1 MTTRFLLLMIALLL
15 PAAPLAAQDA
25 DERPDEPEV
34 TITTRGDDRYEEY
47 RLNGRLYMIRVTPK
61 VGPPYYLID
70 NEGHGQ
76 FMRSDLAP
84 RISPPVWVIKRF

>member
-1 MTTRFLLLMIALLL
+1 MTTRPLLLILALLL
-15 PAAPLAAQDA
+15 PAAPTAAQDA

-34 TITTRGDDRYEEY
+34 TITTRGEDRHEEY

-61 VGPPYYLID
+61 VGPSYYLID
-70 NEGHGQ
+70 NEGQGQ